1 PRRQPPRLV
10 MVVAGRRDD
19 TSHEEQLV
27 CAWTGDKLLAAGSE
41 PASAPTLDE
50 VEGWRGADHRIMGR
64 SPSADYLRTTGRE
77 ADIDFVLEHVDDIP
91 EVAVYNGQQV
101 SLLSSAGFGA
111 VAAALES

>member
-1 PRRQPPRLV
+1 
-10 MVVAGRRDD
+10 
-19 TSHEEQLV
+19 
-27 CAWTGDKLLAAGSE
+27 
-41 PASAPTLDE
+41 
-50 VEGWRGADHRIMGR
+50 MGR